1 MNKFGGPWTKEKL
14 DVLKNYLNFYMTAL
28 KKQNFKKIYI
38 DCFAGSGKIEFSDE
52 AVINGSATI
61 ALDINN
67 KFDEYYFIEKNK
79 KNYYEL
85 KKLEEEYP
93 DIKMNFYNEDCNISL
108 PKIIN
113 SINWRSCRGVLF
125 IDPYATQLEF
135 STLQTVASS
144 KAIDVWYL
152 FPYSAVN
159 RMLKK
164 DKDISDEWKQV
175 LNRCF
180 GDTSWE
186 NALYT
191 ESQQLSFF
199 DEPEYNKASSD
210 QIQKYI
216 YKKMKEV
223 FPYVSEK
230 SLILRNAKNS
240 PLFMLLLLISNDSS
254 KAISLV
260 KKVESYIIK
269 N

>member
-1 MNKFGGPWTKEKL
+1 MNKFGGSWTKQKLNVLEK
-14 DVLKNYLNFYMTAL
+14 YLNFYMTAL
-28 KKQNFKKIYI
+28 KNQKFKKIYI
-38 DCFAGSGKIEFSDE
+38 DCFAGSGKIEFADE

-61 ALDINN
+61 ALDIDN
-67 KFDEYYFIEKNK
+67 KFDEYYFIERNPE
-79 KNYYEL
+79 NYHEL
-85 KKLEEEYP
+85 IKLKEKYP
-93 DIKMNFYNEDCNISL
+93 DIKMNFYNEDCNITL

-113 SINWRSCRGVLF
+113 SIDWRNCRGVLF
-125 IDPYATQLEF
+125 IDPYATQLKF
-135 STLQTVASS
+135 STLRTVASS

-164 DKDISDEWKQV
+164 DKDISDAWKHV

-186 NALYT
+186 EALYI

-216 YKKMKEV
+216 YEKMKEV

-230 SLILRNAKNS
+230 KLILRNAKNS
-240 PLFMLLLLISNDSS
+240 PLFILLLLISNDSV
-254 KAISLV
+254 KAINLV
-260 KKVESYIIK
+260 KKVENYIIK